1 MDNFNNRLRQVLILS
16 VIILIAILIIR
27 YFYIFLPGVL
37 GSITLYILSKK
48 SYFFLVEKKKW
59 RHQLTALLYIFGYLI
74 IICLPV
80 YLAVVII
87 VPKLVDLFNNPV
99 QLIVAVKSFSA
110 KIHTASGIELINP
123 NNLQTITRNI
133 ALKLPQLL
141 TGTANFVTNLLLMFF
156 VLYYMLIHGRKMEKY
171 LAEMIPLKNKNQE
184 ILSTETDIMIRA
196 NAIGIP
202 LLAVIQGF
210 VGALGY
216 FIFGLNDIA
225 VWGFLT
231 GVASLIP
238 IVGTGIIW
246 VPLTVY
252 LLAIGNTW
260 QGVGL
265 GIYSLAVLSNV
276 DYVAR
281 ITLLRKIGNVHP
293 LITIFGIIVGVGMFG
308 FLGLV
313 FGPLLISYFIVLIK
327 IYRNE
332 FNAVPISPLHEE
344 EHPVGLE
351 NEGPE
356 AMK

>member
-1 MDNFNNRLRQVLILS
+1 MDRFNNRLRQILILG
-16 VIILIAILIIR
+16 VIILIGILIIR

-37 GSITLYILSKK
+37 GSVTLYILSKK
-48 SYFFLVEKKKW
+48 SYFFLIEKKKW
-59 RHQLTALLYIFGYLI
+59 RRQWTALLYIFGYII

-80 YLAVVII
+80 YLAVVILLPKI
-87 VPKLVDLFNNPV
+87 VALFNNPV
-99 QLIVAVKSFSA
+99 PLIVAVKTFSA
-110 KIHTASGIELINP
+110 KVLDATGIELVNGD
-123 NNLQTITRNI
+123 NLQTLSKNL
-133 ALKLPQLL
+133 ASKVPLFL

-156 VLYYMLIHGRKMEKY
+156 VLYYMLIHGRKMDGY
-171 LAEMIPLKNKNQE
+171 LEEMIPLKNKSRE
-184 ILSTETDIMIRA
+184 ILSAETDIMIRA

-216 FIFGLNDIA
+216 FIFGIKEVA

-246 VPLTVY
+246 VPLTIY
-252 LLAIGNTW
+252 LFATGNSW
-260 QGVGL
+260 QGIGL
-265 GIYSLAVLSNV
+265 AIYSLAILTNV

-313 FGPLLISYFIVLIK
+313 FGPLLISYFIVLVK

-332 FNAVPISPLHEE
+332 FNSVPMTPLHEE
-344 EHPVGLE
+344 EQHPIGIKKE
-351 NEGPE
+351 
-356 AMK
+356 